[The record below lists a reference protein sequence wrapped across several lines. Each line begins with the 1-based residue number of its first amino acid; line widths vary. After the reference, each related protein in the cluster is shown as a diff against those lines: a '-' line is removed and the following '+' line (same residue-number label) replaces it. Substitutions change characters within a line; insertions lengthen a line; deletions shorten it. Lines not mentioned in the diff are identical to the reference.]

1 MIDKSKNNNHT
12 TYRNFNVLMLFFYYY
27 FQMHK
32 YKQINNESLV
42 TGLLTRSFLY
52 QDRTL
57 ERKKGQNKEKINKE
71 KNRRRKANE

>member
-1 MIDKSKNNNHT
+1 
-12 TYRNFNVLMLFFYYY
+12 MLFFYYY

-42 TGLLTRSFLY
+42 TGLLTRSFLFHVGY

-71 KNRRRKANE
+71 KKGRRKANE